1 MITDLYVQEA
11 DPAPVAFAFR
21 QMGGFN
27 GEVTVSVLDAEGIT
41 HVPSRDD
48 MRHPDTG
55 FLLEIQVRLDP
66 GWAYPARVMV
76 DWAEEHPMSSKE
88 TTA

>member
-11 DPAPVAFAFR
+11 GDPVAFAFR

-27 GEVTVSVLDAEGIT
+27 GEVTVSVLDADGIT
-41 HVPSRDD
+41 HIPDRDD

-55 FLLEIQVRLDP
+55 CLLEIRVSLDP
-66 GWAYPARVMV
+66 GWAYPARVMLHR
-76 DWAEEHPMSSKE
+76 AEERPASGEEK
-88 TTA
+88 TA